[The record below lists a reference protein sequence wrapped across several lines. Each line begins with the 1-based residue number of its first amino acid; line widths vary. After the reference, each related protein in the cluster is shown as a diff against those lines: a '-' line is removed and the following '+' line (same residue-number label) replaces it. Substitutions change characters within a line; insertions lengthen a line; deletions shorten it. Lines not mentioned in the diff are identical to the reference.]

1 MGKRIITL
9 AEYYNIPVE
18 KFQELG
24 ILNINRQNKL
34 KSLTIKLKVFNFM
47 SR

>member
-24 ILNINRQNKL
+24 ILNPNLTVNSNLFIDPVCL
-34 KSLTIKLKVFNFM
+34 KDCA
-47 SR
+47 